1 MSTGGAERFWDR
13 RAREDAFF
21 FVDTRQRFKAPELER
36 FWQDGERA
44 VATILEVLGIE
55 LTGEERMVEVGC
67 GVGRLTRALAGRVRE
82 VHALDVSGE
91 MLALAE
97 EHNSGLQNVRWVHGD
112 GHSLRPLPDAG
123 FDACLS
129 YVVFQHL
136 PDPAITLGYVREMA
150 RVLRPRGW
158 AAFQVSTDPAV
169 HRPRR
174 GAGTQLARLRAIAGR
189 APRGQHDPAWLGSAV
204 TVQALQATAEC
215 SGLEIERL
223 LNPGSQ
229 FCLVLARRRP

>member
-1 MSTGGAERFWDR
+1 MRAGAVERFWDR

-21 FVDTRQRFKAPELER
+21 FVDNRQRFKATELER
-36 FWQDGERA
+36 FWRDGERA
-44 VATILEVLGIE
+44 LAVILEQLGIE
-55 LTGEERMVEVGC
+55 LSGEERVVEVGC
-67 GVGRLTRALAGRVRE
+67 GVGRLTRALAGRVSE
-82 VHALDVSGE
+82 VHALDVSRE
-91 MLALAE
+91 MLALAA

-112 GHSLRPLPDAG
+112 GRSLRPLQDAG

-136 PDPAITLGYVREMA
+136 PDPAMTLGYIREMA

-174 GAGTQLARLRAIAGR
+174 GAGSQLARLRALAGR
-189 APRGQHDPAWLGSAV
+189 GPRGQHDPAWLGSAV
-204 TVQALQATAEC
+204 TVESLQATAED

-223 LNPGSQ
+223 LGPGTQ